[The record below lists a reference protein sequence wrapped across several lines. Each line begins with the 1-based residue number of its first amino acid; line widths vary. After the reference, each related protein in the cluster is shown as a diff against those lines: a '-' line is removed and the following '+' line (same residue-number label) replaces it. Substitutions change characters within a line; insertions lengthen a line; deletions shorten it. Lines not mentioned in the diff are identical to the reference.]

1 MRTNMNFF
9 LFSRYTSL
17 FTSLVAVAGI
27 LVAGSALAIQPD
39 DAITLDIGST
49 APALNIEN
57 WVSDRDGAFEKVTD
71 FEDGKVYVVEFW
83 ATWCGPCVSSMP
95 HLAETQEK
103 YYDDGVQII
112 SVSDEDLETV
122 NRFLE
127 KNVRGEDEVTYG
139 DLTSVYCLTTDP
151 DGSTSRDYM
160 EAAGQNGIPTAFIVG
175 KSGQIEWTGHPMSM
189 EKPLQEIIANTWD
202 RDAFKEELIKK
213 REQEAAMM
221 AIMGELDE
229 AMVMVDQKL
238 GEGDD
243 EGALK
248 ILAELIENDKYAP
261 MRDRLLVIR
270 AQQALTMK
278 GAAAV
283 EAFEAGTEQLK
294 QSPDALNELAW
305 SAVETV
311 ESGEEVA
318 PELLAAAMK
327 AAQIALKSSPDDTSV
342 LDTVAHLFHLQGNL
356 DKAIETQEIAV
367 KNAGDLEHRVKPY
380 LDQLKAEKAGN

>member
-270 AQQALTMK
+270 AQLALTMK